1 MTTRCLLL
9 ACAVVVYAST
19 LFGQDP
25 PTLKPNPTQTGK
37 QLTPPLALEIQY
49 NSTLPP
55 SYLSI
60 EGADVEPHWMWFTRF
75 VTLPGAPA
83 PEASKKISAVRITSH
98 WNGETADIRVTL
110 LRGPQM
116 AHEELVTS
124 YHSGI
129 DQAKTINQ
137 LEGYGIEP
145 FKIKLVSPQ
154 AHPPPAPNLEN
165 RTASIQ
171 ILQISPEGAPL
182 PAYRAT
188 FRNFSAKNV
197 VALMVNLYTNGS
209 PGPSAFFQGEAGGA
223 LIESNGMFEEYLP
236 ATVPEGNGSS
246 YVPGSAPA
254 NSIVVSTA
262 IFTDGTFEGDLAP
275 ACMYEKIVF
284 RRKAWVKGVL
294 KIMDEQLAQPD
305 DGIASQ
311 RMKEQLLQLRYV
323 RTPGDRQLR
332 SAVSA
337 QCSSPVDG
345 ADGPFGLTT
354 RLIRELEVV
363 VTTRPKPL
371 MTFRQWVIATRE
383 IYRGWLSNLEV
394 FPPPKSTS
402 Q

>member
-37 QLTPPLALEIQY
+37 QLTPALALEIQY

-83 PEASKKISAVRITSH
+83 PEASKKINAVRITSH
-98 WNGETADIRVTL
+98 WNGESADIRVTL
-110 LRGPQM
+110 LRGLQM

-188 FRNFSAKNV
+188 FRSFSAKNV

-254 NSIVVSTA
+254 NSIVVSSA

-294 KIMDEQLAQPD
+294 KIMEEQLAQPD

-323 RTPGDRQLR
+323 RTPGDQQLR

-363 VTTRPKPL
+363 VTTRPKPS
-371 MTFRQWVIATRE
+371 MTFRQWLIATRE

>member
-1 MTTRCLLL
+1 MATRCFLLT
-9 ACAVVVYAST
+9 CVVLVFAST

-25 PTLKPNPTQTGK
+25 PTLKPDPTQPAK

-75 VTLPGAPA
+75 VTLPGAPT
-83 PEASKKISAVRITSH
+83 PEASKKINAVRITSH

-124 YHSGI
+124 YHSAI

-171 ILQISPEGAPL
+171 ILQISPEGFPL

-197 VALMVNLYTNGS
+197 VALMVNLYANGS
-209 PGPSAFFQGEAGGA
+209 PGPSAFFQGEAGGP
-223 LIESNGMFEEYLP
+223 LIESNRMFEESLP
-236 ATVPEGNGSS
+236 ATVPQGNGSS

-254 NSIVVSTA
+254 NSIVVSSA

-323 RTPGDRQLR
+323 RTPGDRQLK

-345 ADGPFGLTT
+345 ADGPYGLST
-354 RLIRELEVV
+354 RLVRELEVV

-371 MTFRQWVIATRE
+371 MTFRQWLMTTRE
-383 IYRGWLSNLEV
+383 IYSGWLSNLEV

-402 Q
+402 H